1 MNTIKVLIGW
11 SGKNYSASVAG
22 DYVNGCVIVTDKTIA
37 GVKKALQEA
46 LDFHIE
52 GCIKDGDE
60 IKTWLVSGDYKF
72 EYSFSASALLHSLD
86 GVVTRSA
93 ISRATGINE
102 KLLGHY
108 AMGHRTPR
116 NEQRKR
122 IIDGIHKI
130 GENLVSVI

>member
-1 MNTIKVLIGW
+1 MNTVKVLIGW

-22 DYVNGCVIVTDKTIA
+22 DYVNGCVIVTEKTID
-37 GVKKALQEA
+37 GVKKTLKEA

-52 GCIKDGDE
+52 GSIKDGDE
-60 IKTWLVSGDYKF
+60 LETWLINGDYKF
-72 EYSFSASALLHSLD
+72 EYSFTASALLHSLD
-86 GVVTRSA
+86 GVITRAA

-116 NEQRKR
+116 DAQRQR
-122 IIDGIHKI
+122 IVDGIHTI
-130 GENLVSVI
+130 GNNLVSVI